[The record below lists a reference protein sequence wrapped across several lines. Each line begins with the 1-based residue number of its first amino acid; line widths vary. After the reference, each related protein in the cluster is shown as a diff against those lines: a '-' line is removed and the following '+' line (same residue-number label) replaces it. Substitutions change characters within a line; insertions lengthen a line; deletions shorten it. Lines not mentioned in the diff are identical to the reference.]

1 MEFNLA
7 VSFPGEGYAVDVQVG
22 EHLVRSDM
30 VPDGV
35 GPSPGELFLSGLA
48 ACVGAVARGYCI
60 SHQYPQ
66 PEAVSVHAEYDLET
80 ELVNG
85 LEIKLQMPADFPEKH
100 EEALKRA
107 VDTCSV
113 KKAWLN
119 PPAFVTTVEYR

>member
-7 VSFPGEGYAVDVQVG
+7 VSFPGEGYTVDVQVG
-22 EHLVRSDM
+22 KHLMRSDM
-30 VPDGV
+30 VPDGE
-35 GPSPGELFLSGLA
+35 GPSPGELFLTGLA

-60 SHQYPQ
+60 SHQHPQ
-66 PEAVSVHAEYDLET
+66 PEAVTVHADYDLET

-85 LEIKLQMPADFPEKH
+85 LEIRLKMPAGFPEKQ

-119 PPAFVTTVEYR
+119 PPRFETLVEYG